1 MSLGD
6 HAPIREDL
14 LHLTPEALTHA
25 ANAGIVKR
33 AQRELAGGYRP
44 TIEVDVD
51 GQLSARFDDGIEC
64 RWPRAVTLPDVRC
77 SCGAAGIC
85 RHRIIAALAYREA
98 VLARP
103 AVAADQSHEH
113 DGLTAAADA
122 PADAVTPPSA
132 EAAEAAET
140 SSPSTASAAAAA
152 RAPSPPPVHEVGED
166 VLLAMLPPAVL
177 AQAHALREHGLSIE
191 VRPRTQAGASDGE
204 PCDTARLPS
213 ATVRF
218 WAGAGLEAARCDCIR
233 ATACEHVAL
242 GVWAF
247 REAHRLGLTGAASV
261 RLAPT
266 VSGGKTPTVDRAPFE
281 HLAAALLR
289 HGAAGGASALA
300 QPLSLARSA
309 AGDAAWLLGTLDD
322 LEAWSD
328 AYARRSARHDAAE
341 GVDLIAELG
350 LRLAAGARP
359 GHAGDAWGTGQ
370 PGEVELDRLRLTCL
384 GARTARDG
392 DARRTSLVMAD
403 LDTGTLLLLRH
414 DWQVPGDKAGN
425 EAAIRASER
434 LAPGLLMSMLGLGQL
449 ISRQAR
455 RRPDGSLRLAR
466 HRSDRNQPLP
476 QTADWQTLR
485 APLRTD
491 RVAQLRRE
499 RLLHPHPDV
508 TPRHAARRF
517 VVFTPADWGT
527 PFYDAHEQ
535 TVATLLRD
543 ADGAPLLARRA
554 HERHTPHALE
564 AIAQALTGADAAPTH
579 IAGMLRWR
587 GALPEL
593 EIWAIAG
600 AGRLTV
606 PDLDTR
612 AGSALAGLPLG
623 HVPAPEAMPD
633 ATSSATDGP
642 AALRT
647 LMAAL
652 LHHGRNQLPAA
663 WRSEARGLERRLAL
677 AGWRALAEG
686 LGGVLTAMDESD
698 EAHGRSAGAA
708 LMRLVSLLRLHVDA
722 AALEAADGSSATAE
736 HAESNEDN
744 EGGEDNRDDVEPP
757 SPGA

>member
-14 LHLTPEALTHA
+14 LHLTPEALAHA

-44 TIEVDVD
+44 TIEVDAD
-51 GQLSARFDDGIEC
+51 GQLSARFDDGIAC

-77 SCGAAGIC
+77 SCAAAGIC
-85 RHRIIAALAYREA
+85 RHRIIAVLAYRETIGSA
-98 VLARP
+98 PASPSGSAAPVLA
-103 AVAADQSHEH
+103 AAP
-113 DGLTAAADA
+113 T
-122 PADAVTPPSA
+122 
-132 EAAEAAET
+132 
-140 SSPSTASAAAAA
+140 
-152 RAPSPPPVHEVGED
+152 PSPTPVHEVGED
-166 VLLAMLPPAVL
+166 ALVALLPPAVL
-177 AQAHALREHGLSIE
+177 ALAHALREHGLSIE
-191 VRPRTQAGASDGE
+191 VRPRDQTQTAGGE

-218 WAGAGLEAARCDCIR
+218 WAGAGLEAARCDCLR

-261 RLAPT
+261 RRAPA
-266 VSGGKTPTVDRAPFE
+266 VPGGKTPTVDRAPFE
-281 HLAAALLR
+281 ELAAALLR

-300 QPLSLARSA
+300 QPLSLARGA
-309 AGDAAWLLGTLDD
+309 AGDAAWLMGTLDD

-341 GVDLIAELG
+341 GVDLLAELG

-384 GARTARDG
+384 GARTTRDG
-392 DARRTSLVMAD
+392 DTRRTSLVMAD
-403 LDTGTLLLLRH
+403 LDTGTPLLLRH
-414 DWQVPGDKAGN
+414 DWQVPGDKAEN

-455 RRPDGSLRLAR
+455 RRPDGSLRLAK

-543 ADGAPLLARRA
+543 ADGAALIARRA

-587 GALPEL
+587 GGLPEL

-600 AGRLTV
+600 AGGLTV

-612 AGSALAGLPLG
+612 AGAALAGLPLG

-633 ATSSATDGP
+633 AMSSASDGP

-647 LMAAL
+647 LLAAL

-663 WRSEARGLERRLAL
+663 WRSEARALERRLAI

-686 LGGVLTAMDESD
+686 LGGVLTAMDEAQS
-698 EAHGRSAGAA
+698 RSAGAA
-708 LMRLVSLLRLHVDA
+708 LMRLVALLRLHVDA
-722 AALEAADGSSATAE
+722 AALEAAALESGQGSIETAD
-736 HAESNEDN
+736 HAEGPEDDR
-744 EGGEDNRDDVEPP
+744 EARDDGERP
-757 SPGA
+757 SAGA